1 MTAPQPQDQPEPDRT
16 SRGPDPVPG
25 AVPGEPVRPDSGDG
39 TGAAGTEADT
49 GRDAPAGAPVQEA
62 RSAPGGGRAA
72 DDGAEPGERNTATGP
87 DGRDGTAPGAGVPGG
102 TAPGTGSPDGGPPA
116 EDVPAEAAP
125 AGAPGSRTGSGSGA
139 PRGGEPLDAATR
151 ATRSLQGLSTELTAR
166 VPQLLEAM
174 RSIGTGLE
182 LHTTLDRI
190 CETAAELAQARYA
203 AIGVVDEEGRGLS
216 DFVTHGVSD
225 ETARLIGHRPDGH
238 RGLLGALIHDPAPVV
253 LADLTTD
260 PRSAGFPPN
269 HPPMRT
275 FLGVPI
281 RVQGQIFGNLYLAE
295 KAGGAAFND
304 YDLHMVRVLATEA
317 GIAIGNARLYD
328 AARQRERWID
338 GSVAVTTALLSG
350 GDAEDALA
358 VVAEQAR
365 RLADA
370 AAGVVLL
377 PAEEGGLE
385 IVAVASDEPTT
396 TLGRVIPA
404 DSPLTDGLMAGEPVF
419 VTDPATDPRV
429 RDGAMARYGPSMVL
443 PLQSGGRV
451 LGALATPRAR
461 GARQFTETERTLAT
475 QFASQAALAL
485 IMAEAQRDRERL
497 AVFEDRDRIAR
508 DLHDLVIQRLF
519 ATGMMLESAQRRS
532 RVPAVQEGVGKA
544 VDELDVTI
552 QEIRTAIFALQQGP
566 AEAPSGLRTR
576 VLREINM
583 AAVPLGFKPGHRFLG
598 PVDSLV
604 GELTG
609 KNLIAAL
616 REALSNAFRHADASR
631 IEVVV
636 DATVKL
642 PDGADGVR
650 LTVADDG
657 VGIPEGG
664 RRSGL
669 RNLARRAESLGGS
682 STCGPGL
689 GENGRGT
696 TVRWE
701 APL

>member
-1 MTAPQPQDQPEPDRT
+1 MTAAASDA
-16 SRGPDPVPG
+16 PDPL
-25 AVPGEPVRPDSGDG
+25 
-39 TGAAGTEADT
+39 
-49 GRDAPAGAPVQEA
+49 
-62 RSAPGGGRAA
+62 
-72 DDGAEPGERNTATGP
+72 
-87 DGRDGTAPGAGVPGG
+87 
-102 TAPGTGSPDGGPPA
+102 
-116 EDVPAEAAP
+116 EAA
-125 AGAPGSRTGSGSGA
+125 TQ
-139 PRGGEPLDAATR
+139 

-174 RSIGTGLE
+174 RSVGTGLE
-182 LHTTLDRI
+182 LHSTLDRI
-190 CETAAELAQARYA
+190 CETAAELADARYA
-203 AIGVVDEEGRGLS
+203 AIGVVDEEGKGLS
-216 DFVTHGVSD
+216 DFVTFGVD
-225 ETARLIGHRPDGH
+225 EETARRIGHRPDGH
-238 RGLLGALIHDPAPVV
+238 AGLLGALIRDPQTIR
-253 LADLTTD
+253 LADLSTD
-260 PRSAGFPPN
+260 RRAAGFPPG
-269 HPPMRT
+269 HPPMRS

-281 RVQGQIFGNLYLAE
+281 RVQGEIFGNLYLAE
-295 KAGGAAFND
+295 KRGGGEFND
-304 YDLHMVRVLATEA
+304 YDVHMVRVLATEA
-317 GIAIGNARLYD
+317 GIAIGNARLYE

-350 GDAEDALA
+350 GDADDALA

-370 AAGVVLL
+370 DAGIVLL
-377 PAEEGGLE
+377 PAEDGGLE
-385 IVAVASDEPTT
+385 IVAVASPRPTKS
-396 TLGRVIPA
+396 LGVVIPPESA
-404 DSPLTDGLMAGEPVF
+404 VVERLLDGEAVF
-419 VTDPATDPRV
+419 VTDASTDPRMIS
-429 RDGAMARYGPSMVL
+429 RLTSPYGPSMML

-485 IMAEAQRDRERL
+485 MMADAQRDRERL
-497 AVFEDRDRIAR
+497 AVYEDRDRIAR

-532 RVPAVQEGVGKA
+532 IVPAVREGVGKA

-583 AAVPLGFKPGHRFLG
+583 AAVPLGFKPAHRFLG
-598 PVDSLV
+598 AIDATV
-604 GELTG
+604 GDLTG

-616 REALSNAFRHADASR
+616 REALSNAFRHAEAGR

-636 DATVKL
+636 DAGVTL
-642 PDGADGVR
+642 PDGSAGVR
-650 LTVADDG
+650 LEVADDG
-657 VGIPEGG
+657 IGLPAGG

-669 RNLARRAESLGGS
+669 RNLARRAESLGGAS
-682 STCGPGL
+682 WCGPGI
-689 GENGRGT
+689 GEDGGGT
-696 TVRWE
+696 TVVWE

>member
-1 MTAPQPQDQPEPDRT
+1 MTATESDA
-16 SRGPDPVPG
+16 PDPL
-25 AVPGEPVRPDSGDG
+25 E
-39 TGAAGTEADT
+39 
-49 GRDAPAGAPVQEA
+49 
-62 RSAPGGGRAA
+62 
-72 DDGAEPGERNTATGP
+72 
-87 DGRDGTAPGAGVPGG
+87 
-102 TAPGTGSPDGGPPA
+102 
-116 EDVPAEAAP
+116 
-125 AGAPGSRTGSGSGA
+125 
-139 PRGGEPLDAATR
+139 AATR

-174 RSIGTGLE
+174 RSVGTGLE
-182 LHTTLDRI
+182 LHSTLDRI
-190 CETAAELAQARYA
+190 CETAAELADARYA
-203 AIGVVDEEGRGLS
+203 AIGVVDDEGDGLS
-216 DFVTHGVSD
+216 DFVTFGVD
-225 ETARLIGHRPDGH
+225 EATARRIGRRPDGH
-238 RGLLGALIHDPAPVV
+238 AGLLGALIRDPQTIR
-253 LADLTTD
+253 LADLSRD
-260 PRSAGFPPN
+260 PRAAGFPPG
-269 HPPMRT
+269 HPPMRS

-281 RVQGQIFGNLYLAE
+281 RVQGEIFGNLYLAE
-295 KAGGAAFND
+295 KRGGDEFND
-304 YDLHMVRVLATEA
+304 YDVHMVRVLATEA
-317 GIAIGNARLYD
+317 GIAIGNARLYE

-350 GDAEDALA
+350 GDADDALT

-370 AAGVVLL
+370 DAGIVLL

-385 IVAVASDEPTT
+385 VVAISSPRSTKW
-396 TLGRVIPA
+396 LGVVIPPES
-404 DSPLTDGLMAGEPVF
+404 DVVEQLFEGEAVF
-419 VTDPATDPRV
+419 VPDASSDPRMTSPMTSV
-429 RDGAMARYGPSMVL
+429 YGPSMIL

-451 LGALATPRAR
+451 LGALAMPRAR
-461 GARQFTETERTLAT
+461 DGRPFTEMERTLAT

-485 IMAEAQRDRERL
+485 MMADAQRDRERL
-497 AVFEDRDRIAR
+497 AVYEDRDRIAR

-532 RVPAVQEGVGKA
+532 IVPAVREGVGKA

-583 AAVPLGFKPGHRFLG
+583 AAVPLGFKPAHRFLG
-598 PVDSLV
+598 ALDSTV

-609 KNLIAAL
+609 KNLVAAL

-636 DATVKL
+636 DAGATL
-642 PDGADGVR
+642 PDGSAGVR
-650 LTVADDG
+650 LSVADDG
-657 VGIPEGG
+657 VGIPAGG

-669 RNLARRAESLGGS
+669 RNLARRAESLGGAS
-682 STCGPGL
+682 WCGPGL
-689 GENGRGT
+689 GEDGGGT
-696 TVRWE
+696 TVVWE

>member
-1 MTAPQPQDQPEPDRT
+1 MTA
-16 SRGPDPVPG
+16 
-25 AVPGEPVRPDSGDG
+25 AVP
-39 TGAAGTEADT
+39 
-49 GRDAPAGAPVQEA
+49 DAP
-62 RSAPGGGRAA
+62 
-72 DDGAEPGERNTATGP
+72 D
-87 DGRDGTAPGAGVPGG
+87 
-102 TAPGTGSPDGGPPA
+102 
-116 EDVPAEAAP
+116 
-125 AGAPGSRTGSGSGA
+125 
-139 PRGGEPLDAATR
+139 PLDAATQ

-174 RSIGTGLE
+174 RSVGTGLE

-190 CETAAELAQARYA
+190 CETAAELAGARYA
-203 AIGVVDEEGRGLS
+203 AIGMIDEEGEGLS
-216 DFVTHGVSD
+216 DFVTYGVGAD
-225 ETARLIGHRPDGH
+225 VARRIGRRPDGH
-238 RGLLGALIHDPAPVV
+238 AGLLGALIREPQTIR
-253 LADLTTD
+253 LADVSAD
-260 PRSAGFPPN
+260 PRSAGFPPG

-281 RVQGQIFGNLYLAE
+281 RVQGEIFGNLYLAE
-295 KAGGAAFND
+295 KHDGGEFNA
-304 YDLHMVRVLATEA
+304 YDVHMVRVLATEA
-317 GIAIGNARLYD
+317 GIAIGNARLYE

-350 GDAEDALA
+350 GDADDALT

-370 AAGVVLL
+370 AAGIVML
-377 PAEEGGLE
+377 PAGEGGLE
-385 IVAVASDEPTT
+385 IVAVCSAHASTS
-396 TLGRVIPA
+396 LGVVIPPE
-404 DSPLTDGLMAGEPVF
+404 SPVVELLMEGEAVF
-419 VTDPATDPRV
+419 VDDASTDPR
-429 RDGAMARYGPSMVL
+429 MLSSLSARYGPAMLL

-461 GARQFTETERTLAT
+461 GDRPFTETERTLAT

-485 IMAEAQRDRERL
+485 MMAEAQRDRERL
-497 AVFEDRDRIAR
+497 AVYEDRDRIAR

-519 ATGMMLESAQRRS
+519 ATGMMLESAQRKAL
-532 RVPAVQEGVGKA
+532 VPAVREGVGKA

-583 AAVPLGFKPGHRFLG
+583 AAVPLGFKPAHRFLG
-598 PVDSLV
+598 AIDATV
-604 GELTG
+604 GDLTG

-616 REALSNAFRHADASR
+616 REALSNAFRHAGAGR

-636 DATVKL
+636 DATVTL
-642 PDGADGVR
+642 PDGTPGVR
-650 LTVADDG
+650 LSVADDG

-669 RNLARRAESLGGS
+669 RNLARRAESLGGAS
-682 STCGPGL
+682 WCDPGI
-689 GENGRGT
+689 GEDGGGT
-696 TVRWE
+696 TVVWE